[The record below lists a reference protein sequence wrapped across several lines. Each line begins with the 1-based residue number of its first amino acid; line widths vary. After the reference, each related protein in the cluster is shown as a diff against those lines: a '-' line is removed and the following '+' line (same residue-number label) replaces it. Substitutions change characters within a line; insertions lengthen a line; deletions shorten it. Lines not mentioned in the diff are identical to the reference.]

1 MKKILRLAL
10 VVIFSLS
17 IFSFYSC
24 GGSKKKAKDEVNLKL
39 GHVLDINHPVH
50 QAMKK
55 WAELVKEKSGGKITI
70 KIYPGGQLGMEKELV
85 EQLQMNTLDITKI
98 SSAALEQFIPEMKI
112 FGMPYLFRSN
122 EHKWETLN
130 GPVGQEILDAGHKR
144 GLIGIGYY
152 EAGSRSFYTKNTPIR
167 TPEDLKNLKIRVMK
181 SPISIQLL
189 KTLGASPTPISW
201 GELYTALQQGTVDG
215 AENNPPSFV
224 SARHYEVCKYY
235 SLDKH
240 SAPLDVVLFSKGT
253 WNRLSDQQKRIIK
266 EGFNKSVEYQRKLW
280 DKVVKENFATLD
292 SVGVEVIKPDISKF
306 RQKVQPIYDE
316 YSKDPMFGEL
326 IKRIKAIKIEE

>member
-1 MKKILRLAL
+1 MKKILSLII
-10 VVIFSLS
+10 VVLLS
-17 IFSFYSC
+17 VFLLSMFSC
-24 GGSKKKAKDEVNLKL
+24 GGGKKKASDEVSLKL

-50 QAMKK
+50 KAMEK

-122 EHKWETLN
+122 EHKWKTLN
-130 GPVGQEILDAGHKR
+130 GAVGKEILESAKKR
-144 GLIGIGYY
+144 GLIGLGYY
-152 EAGSRSFYTKNTPIR
+152 EAGSRSFYTKKTPIR

-181 SPISIQLL
+181 SPISIKLL

-240 SAPLDVVLFSKGT
+240 SAPLDVVLFSKSS
-253 WNRLSDQQKRIIK
+253 WSKLSDGQKKIIK
-266 EGFNKSVEYQRKLW
+266 DSFQESVEFQRKLW
-280 DKVVKENFATLD
+280 ADVVEENFTTLD
-292 SVGVEVIKPDISKF
+292 SVGVEVIEPDISKF
-306 RQKVQPIYDE
+306 RQMVQPIYDE
-316 YSKDPMFGEL
+316 YAKDPMFGKI
-326 IKRIKAIKIEE
+326 IKRIKKIKLKD

>member
-1 MKKILRLAL
+1 MRKLFNLIIVL
-10 VVIFSLS
+10 SLLFFLIS
-17 IFSFYSC
+17 ITSC
-24 GGSKKKAKDEVNLKL
+24 GGGKKKTDGTVELKL

-50 QAMKK
+50 KAMQK
-55 WAELVKEKSGGKITI
+55 WSDLVEKRSEGKVQI

-85 EQLQMNTLDITKI
+85 EQLQMSTLDITKI

-112 FGMPYLFRSN
+112 FGMPYLFKN
-122 EHKWETLN
+122 NDHKWEVLN
-130 GPVGQEILDAGHKR
+130 GPTGKDILDACQKR
-144 GLIGIGYY
+144 SLVGLGYY

-181 SPISIQLL
+181 SPIAIELL

-240 SAPLDVVLFSKGT
+240 SSPLDVVLFSKST
-253 WNRLSDQQKRIIK
+253 WSKPSDKNKKLIK
-266 EGFNKSVEYQRKLW
+266 ETFQESVKYQRKLW
-280 DKVVKENFATLD
+280 AEVVEDNFATLD
-292 SVGVEVIKPDISKF
+292 SVGVEIIEPDLSKF
-306 RQKVQPIYDE
+306 RKKVEPIYKK
-316 YSKDPMFGEL
+316 YSSEPVFGKY
-326 IKRIKAIKIEE
+326 IKKIRNINMD

>member
-24 GGSKKKAKDEVNLKL
+24 GGGKKKAKDEVNLKL

-50 QAMKK
+50 KAMEK

-122 EHKWETLN
+122 EHKWKTLN
-130 GPVGQEILDAGHKR
+130 GPVGQEILDAAEKR
-144 GLIGIGYY
+144 G
-152 EAGSRSFYTKNTPIR
+152 
-167 TPEDLKNLKIRVMK
+167 
-181 SPISIQLL
+181 
-189 KTLGASPTPISW
+189 
-201 GELYTALQQGTVDG
+201 
-215 AENNPPSFV
+215 
-224 SARHYEVCKYY
+224 
-235 SLDKH
+235 
-240 SAPLDVVLFSKGT
+240 
-253 WNRLSDQQKRIIK
+253 
-266 EGFNKSVEYQRKLW
+266 
-280 DKVVKENFATLD
+280 
-292 SVGVEVIKPDISKF
+292 
-306 RQKVQPIYDE
+306 
-316 YSKDPMFGEL
+316 
-326 IKRIKAIKIEE
+326 

>member
-1 MKKILRLAL
+1 MRKLFNLIIAL
-10 VVIFSLS
+10 SLLFFLIS
-17 IFSFYSC
+17 MTNC
-24 GGSKKKAKDEVNLKL
+24 GGGKKKADGTVELKL

-50 QAMKK
+50 KAMEK
-55 WAELVKEKSGGKITI
+55 WSDLVKKRSEGKVKI

-85 EQLQMNTLDITKI
+85 EQLQMSTLDITKI

-112 FGMPYLFRSN
+112 FGMPYLFKDN
-122 EHKWETLN
+122 DHKWKVLN
-130 GPVGQEILDAGHKR
+130 GPVGKDILDACQKR
-144 GLIGIGYY
+144 GLIGLGYY

-181 SPISIQLL
+181 SPIAIELL

-240 SAPLDVVLFSKGT
+240 SSPLDVVLFSKST
-253 WNRLSDQQKRIIK
+253 WKKLSDKNKKLIK
-266 EGFNKSVEYQRKLW
+266 DTFQESVKYQRKLW
-280 DKVVKENFATLD
+280 AEVVEDNFATLD
-292 SVGVEVIKPDISKF
+292 SVGVEIIEPDLSKF
-306 RQKVQPIYDE
+306 REKVQPIYNK
-316 YSKDPMFGEL
+316 YSSEPVFGKY
-326 IKRIKAIKIEE
+326 IKKIRNIDMD

>member
-1 MKKILRLAL
+1 MQKIFRLTMIA
-10 VVIFSLS
+10 IFSLF
-17 IFSFYSC
+17 IFSIYSC
-24 GGSKKKAKDEVNLKL
+24 GGGKKKAKDEVNLKL
-39 GHVLDINHPVH
+39 AHVLDINHPVH
-50 QAMKK
+50 KAMER

-85 EQLQMNTLDITKI
+85 EQLQMSTLDITKI

-122 EHKWETLN
+122 EHKWKILN
-130 GPVGQEILDAGHKR
+130 GPVGQDILDAGKKR
-144 GLIGIGYY
+144 GLIGLGYY

-181 SPISIQLL
+181 SPISIELL

-240 SAPLDVVLFSKGT
+240 SAPLDVVLFSKAS
-253 WNRLSDQQKRIIK
+253 WNRLSTQQKNIIN
-266 EGFNKSVEYQRKLW
+266 EAFQESVEYQRKLW
-280 DKVVKENFATLD
+280 NEVVEENFATLD
-292 SVGVEVIKPDISKF
+292 SVGVEVIQPDISKF
-306 RQKVQPIYDE
+306 REKVQPIYDQ
-316 YSKDPMFGEL
+316 YSDDPMFGEL
-326 IKRIKAIKIEE
+326 IRRIKNVKIEE